1 MEIIE
6 SEHLTALEEFQQ
18 CVLLRDQLKKE
29 AINMQVQYNQI
40 FGDLIIEAFQLKIA
54 CIRIKKEIGYC
65 QMLVNQSKTI
75 LESDLKAYI
84 ERVMIEY
91 NQELIDL
98 HQQINAAKNASI
110 ISQKDFIEMKKMYRK
125 IAKAIHPDLHP
136 ELFKKKEVKDLWNRT
151 MIAYRCNHLEE
162 LKEIELLVDALTFD
176 TSHIQKENIECRI
189 EKLNEEIKKI
199 MNTNPYQY
207 KYILNDQDEVKD
219 CKDEYH
225 REIQEYQRYKKDLEE
240 IFKQFKIQTMMN

>member
-1 MEIIE
+1 M
-6 SEHLTALEEFQQ
+6 
-18 CVLLRDQLKKE
+18 
-29 AINMQVQYNQI
+29 
-40 FGDLIIEAFQLKIA
+40 
-54 CIRIKKEIGYC
+54 
-65 QMLVNQSKTI
+65 
-75 LESDLKAYI
+75 
-84 ERVMIEY
+84 
-91 NQELIDL
+91 
-98 HQQINAAKNASI
+98 
-110 ISQKDFIEMKKMYRK
+110 
-125 IAKAIHPDLHP
+125 
-136 ELFKKKEVKDLWNRT
+136 KDLWNRT